1 MVSLF
6 GNKKGGVNLLIDKYD
21 DYPVGISEKDIID
34 ADESKLARIIEIY
47 TNEFLIAVKR
57 ETSKIEE
64 LSEQINRYQIFSN
77 LLINSLKDWCSEKL
91 SDSEKTLQA
100 SIYLGS
106 MLEGSLQMFL
116 YVFKNDY
123 LNARWKEWYNID
135 DEGGAKSVDIE
146 KIKKDITEVLNQ
158 LVANKTINPKQKNSL
173 KCIIYQELNI
183 RENGKPIDRIMLDEL
198 IRLFEHE
205 EILEKKK
212 TTDDNSSFKDIISK
226 MDNIK
231 KGRNSIHIF
240 AKEVLVSQEELLKR
254 IRDYCFIMKDLL
266 FRIQCCDNEARKEA
280 IMEMLLENTNVG
292 FIMMDDDYNIVKTYG
307 SIPTDFTSES

>member
-1 MVSLF
+1 MLISKY
-6 GNKKGGVNLLIDKYD
+6 GEVNLLIDKYD

-34 ADESKLARIIEIY
+34 ANESKLARIIEIY

-64 LSEQINRYQIFSN
+64 LSEQINRYQIFSK

-91 SDSEKTLQA
+91 SDSEKTLQT

-123 LNARWKEWYNID
+123 LNTRWKEWYNID
-135 DEGGAKSVDIE
+135 DDGDAQSVDIE
-146 KIKKDITEVLNQ
+146 KIKKDISEVLNQ

-173 KCIIYQELNI
+173 KCIIYQELKI

-212 TTDDNSSFKDIISK
+212 LLMII
-226 MDNIK
+226 
-231 KGRNSIHIF
+231 
-240 AKEVLVSQEELLKR
+240 LLLK
-254 IRDYCFIMKDLL
+254 I
-266 FRIQCCDNEARKEA
+266 
-280 IMEMLLENTNVG
+280 
-292 FIMMDDDYNIVKTYG
+292 
-307 SIPTDFTSES
+307 